1 MSPSNL
7 LQWWTKRL
15 INTWKDECLNKWL
28 FEDYVSKW
36 MNTEFLFHPESGSS
50 FRACLLISKI
60 YISASSHSLT
70 RINRTTKPLGGYSGS
85 FLDHSGLC
93 EHVITQW
100 PATFHGGSMERVM
113 DSRVPGNLA
122 MFPFRSTKVIGVSE
136 WPQLFC
142 ISSPQH
148 HLMDSFTKES
158 PSLLH
163 WQIDQSVH
171 RSHYSQVGIRRL
183 HLWPSC
189 NPCENLWTKLVS
201 YIALQVFIS
210 KAGCLASYFENNPE
224 FCQTLK
230 EEKDPSFIN
239 LLIQHCY

>member
-36 MNTEFLFHPESGSS
+36 MNTGFLFHPESGSS

-60 YISASSHSLT
+60 YISASSHSLA

-122 MFPFRSTKVIGVSE
+122 MFPSRSTKVIG
-136 WPQLFC
+136 
-142 ISSPQH
+142 
-148 HLMDSFTKES
+148 ES
-158 PSLLH
+158 L
-163 WQIDQSVH
+163 
-171 RSHYSQVGIRRL
+171 
-183 HLWPSC
+183 
-189 NPCENLWTKLVS
+189 N
-201 YIALQVFIS
+201 
-210 KAGCLASYFENNPE
+210 
-224 FCQTLK
+224 
-230 EEKDPSFIN
+230 DPSYSAA
-239 LLIQHCY
+239 LLCNIIWWILPQKSPPLCSIGKLTKVYTDLTIPK